1 MQVCWVSL
9 LAGWW
14 IDPSLVE
21 QIRLPMKPN
30 LERTS
35 SASHLA
41 WLDLEMTGL
50 DPETDVIL
58 QAALI
63 VTDAELNPLEEFVC
77 DIWQPESYLAG
88 MTPFVR
94 EMHEKTGLVAR
105 VRSSTIDVRNAEKR
119 LLQRVAGWCD
129 YPALLCGN
137 TIGQD
142 RKFLDRYMPGLAG
155 YLHYRMLDV
164 TSLKLLAGLWY
175 GEAATFDKPTV
186 GAHDAL
192 VDIKNS
198 IGELAHYRSALFKP
212 RSPG

>member
-1 MQVCWVSL
+1 
-9 LAGWW
+9 
-14 IDPSLVE
+14 
-21 QIRLPMKPN
+21 MKPT
-30 LERTS
+30 LERTRG
-35 SASHLA
+35 ANRLA

-63 VTDAELNPLEEFVC
+63 ITDAELVPLEEFVC
-77 DIWQPESYLAG
+77 DIWQPEALLAR

-94 EMHEKTGLVAR
+94 DMHEKTGLIER
-105 VRSSTIDVRNAEKR
+105 VRASTIDVRNAEKR
-119 LLQRVAGWCD
+119 LLQRLAGWCE

-137 TIGQD
+137 TIAQD
-142 RKFLDRYMPGLAG
+142 RKFIDRYMPGLAG

-175 GEAATFDKPTV
+175 GDGTVFEKPTV

-198 IGELAHYRSALFKP
+198 IAELAHYRAALFKA
-212 RSPG
+212 RS